1 MASITSPNDTRG
13 PCRATPGGSALPRG
27 ALRWALLALACVLAL
42 GLVLD
47 AGCTVRSRGQYD
59 VSVGKTTRP

>member
-1 MASITSPNDTRG
+1 MASMPSPNDTRG

-27 ALRWALLALACVLAL
+27 ASRWVLLALACVLAL
-42 GLVLD
+42 ALVLD

-59 VSVGKTTRP
+59 VSAGKATRP

>member
-13 PCRATPGGSALPRG
+13 PCPATPGGSALP
-27 ALRWALLALACVLAL
+27 RWALLALACVLTL

-59 VSVGKTTRP
+59 VSAGKTSRP

>member
-1 MASITSPNDTRG
+1 MTSTPTPNDTRG
-13 PCRATPGGSALPRG
+13 PCRTTPGGSALP
-27 ALRWALLALACVLAL
+27 RWALLALACVLAL

-59 VSVGKTTRP
+59 MSAGKTTRP